1 MSTQLSAML
10 RKTDGEETRE
20 EGKLPGVVY
29 GAGGTTDSLVME
41 YKEFDK
47 MFQVA
52 GASTLIDLSVEGKEV
67 GKVLV
72 QEVQYN
78 PVNDRILHVDLRRI
92 DMNKAL
98 TAMVELHFIGESPVV
113 KAEGGTLVRTI
124 QKVEVKCLP
133 KDLVN
138 KIDVDVS
145 VLKTFDDVVKV
156 KDLNLPAGVTV
167 MGLNDEDAVVTA
179 TPALTEDQLK
189 ALEEAGKQGDLS
201 KIEVAGKKKEDEE
214 AAAEGAEGAAAPA
227 AGEKPAQGGS
237 ASGGK
242 EEKKK

>member
-1 MSTQLSAML
+1 MSTKLSAML
-10 RKTDGEETRE
+10 RKLDGEETRE

-29 GAGGTTDSLVME
+29 GAGGTTDSLVLE
-41 YKEFDK
+41 YKDFDK

-52 GASTLIDLSVEGKEV
+52 GASTLIDLTVEGKEV

-78 PVNDRILHVDLRRI
+78 PINDRIMHVDLRRI
-92 DMNKAL
+92 DMNKPL
-98 TAMVELHFIGESPVV
+98 TAMVEINFIGESPAV

-145 VLKTFDDVVKV
+145 VLKNFKDAVKI
-156 KDLNLPAGVTV
+156 KDLNLPTGVTI
-167 MGLNDEDAVVTA
+167 MGLNDEDVVVTA

-189 ALEEAGKQGDLS
+189 ALEDANKTADLS
-201 KIEVAGKKKEDEE
+201 KIEVAGKKKEEE
-214 AAAEGAEGAAAPA
+214 EVVEGAEGAVAAAPA
-227 AGEKPAQGGS
+227 TGDKKPEEK
-237 ASGGK
+237 K